1 MKILII
7 LVLIIVVIITCTRS
21 PNLKL
26 NRSEQAYK
34 SEISNYNATSTV
46 DAKARFESVFKN
58 FHSDATASNIK
69 ALYADKF
76 HFNDT
81 FVIMNDIEDLVPH
94 MIRTAQNV
102 ELTTVD
108 IHEVIKTETDY
119 YLKWTMHMKFTA
131 VGKEVDSLSMGMS
144 QLRFNEKGKVIFHQ
158 DYWDGSENLY
168 EHLPLI
174 GRFVKKIKSQL

>member
-1 MKILII
+1 MKILITLI
-7 LVLIIVVIITCTRS
+7 LIVVVMIACTRS

-26 NRSEQAYK
+26 NRSEVAYK
-34 SEISNYNATSTV
+34 SEIQNYPATETA
-46 DAKARFESVFKN
+46 DAKSRFESVFKN
-58 FHSDATASNIK
+58 FHSDATEPNIR
-69 ALYADKF
+69 ALYADNF

-81 FVIMNDIEDLVPH
+81 FVIMNNIEELVPH
-94 MIRTAQNV
+94 MINTAQNV
-102 ELTTVD
+102 ELTTVE

-131 VGKEVDSLSMGMS
+131 VGKHIDSVSMGMS
-144 QLRFNEKGKVIFHQ
+144 QLRFDKNGKVIFHQ

-174 GRFVKKIKSQL
+174 GRFVKKIKSNL

>member
-1 MKILII
+1 MKIFFILILI
-7 LVLIIVVIITCTRS
+7 VVVLIACTRS

-26 NRSEQAYK
+26 NRSESAYK
-34 SEISNYNATSTV
+34 AVINNHPATSEV
-46 DAKARFESVFKN
+46 DAKARFETVFKN
-58 FHSDATASNIK
+58 FHSGATEENIR
-69 ALYADKF
+69 ALYAESF

-81 FVIMNDIEDLVPH
+81 FVIMNDIEELVPH
-94 MIRTAQNV
+94 MVRTAKNV

-119 YLKWTMHMKFTA
+119 YLKWTMRMKFTA
-131 VGKEVDSLSMGMS
+131 LGKEVDSVSMGIS
-144 QLRFNEKGKVIFHQ
+144 QLRFNQEGKVIFHQ

-174 GRFVKKIKSQL
+174 GRFVKKIKANL